1 VGEGCGPDAMTVEIR
16 RVAAAEVEERWRFV
30 GSKAPQRWVWHAM
43 DHLPGVVLASAV
55 GSRAD
60 EVFCELQKLL
70 TPFGL
75 EHLYTE
81 AAGGIPVKVGIFR
94 NFGGFA
100 EIEACK
106 GMYHRRGESQERA
119 R

>member
-1 VGEGCGPDAMTVEIR
+1 MASRVLQQLLDAQYPTFEQTHPLPDHVRDAVHALRSCRT
-16 RVAAAEVEERWRFV
+16 AA
-30 GSKAPQRWVWHAM
+30 
-43 DHLPGVVLASAV
+43 L
-55 GSRAD
+55 
-60 EVFCELQKLL
+60 
-70 TPFGL
+70 
-75 EHLYTE
+75 
-81 AAGGIPVKVGIFR
+81 GGIPVKVGIFR